1 MDKPTQMNQ
10 PAQIVQLVQGITSL
24 SNIPE
29 LFP

>member
-10 PAQIVQLVQGITSL
+10 PAQIVQPVQGITLL